1 MQQVF
6 EIIARIRAAAL
17 EARRDG
23 QLAHAAMLED
33 IAMQI
38 EADFIL
44 VGGE

>member
-1 MQQVF
+1 MERVF
-6 EIIARIRAAAL
+6 EIITRIRAAAL
-17 EARRDG
+17 EARQDG
-23 QLAHAAMLED
+23 QLAHAEMLEG